1 MLTTLTP
8 QTTVSGILD
17 SASNYYIFK
26 DNEVFISHILLLFK
40 LYVYKSREK
49 KNININNLIV
59 EIRKVKKVGKKLR
72 KVTKRK

>member
-49 KNININNLIV
+49 KTNINNLIV
-59 EIRKVKKVGKKLR
+59 EIRKVKKIGKKLR